1 MNQISIQL
9 STLPLNIV
17 FIENGTIAIIPQGN
31 FGTLVDGVATYDSKG
46 FSVSGV
52 AYNYSVAID
61 YKNEPELFKYLQSL
75 VLDIN
80 TVYNAFSA
88 QEQVR
93 QHMGNFNF
101 SF

>member
-9 STLPLNIV
+9 SSLPLNMV
-17 FIENGTIAIIPQGN
+17 FIENGTIALIPQGN
-31 FGTLVDGVATYDSKG
+31 FNTLVDGAATFDSKG

-61 YKNEPELFKYLQSL
+61 YKNEPELLKYLQSL
-75 VLDIN
+75 VLSLD
-80 TVYNAFSA
+80 TVYNAF
-88 QEQVR
+88 QMEQQMR

>member
-9 STLPLNIV
+9 STLPLSIV

-46 FSVSGV
+46 FSLSGV

-61 YKNEPELFKYLQSL
+61 YKNEPELLKYLQSL
-75 VLDIN
+75 ALDIN

-88 QEQVR
+88 QEQIR